1 VSQKGYLIVE
11 SKVAD
16 PATYET
22 YKTLAAA
29 AIAQHGG
36 RYLVRGG
43 AAEMLEGKWTNIPR
57 LVIVEFESVDA
68 ARRFYA
74 SPEYQAARAARQGAA
89 EMNMLVVAGIENQP

>member
-11 SKVAD
+11 AKVAD
-16 PATYET
+16 PAAYEA
-22 YKTLAAA
+22 YKALAAA
-29 AIAQHGG
+29 AIEQYGG

-57 LVIVEFESVDA
+57 LVVVEFALVDSV
-68 ARRFYA
+68 RRFYA
-74 SPEYQAARAARQGAA
+74 SPEYQAARAARRGVA